1 VIEFFPKRN
10 SFCNRYEGDEKMY
23 GPMIGLGILIIVLA
37 SILIRNEL
45 KDKKQN
51 KKRDR
56 INAIKEV
63 SNKKIKEKV

>member
-1 VIEFFPKRN
+1 MIEFFPKRN
-10 SFCNRYEGDEKMY
+10 SFCNIDEGDEKMY

>member
-1 VIEFFPKRN
+1 
-10 SFCNRYEGDEKMY
+10 MY

-37 SILIRNEL
+37 SFLIRNEL